1 MNPDVKLEQV
11 RGSFCLE
18 IVGESVAQIA
28 QSYSRSL
35 EDDPVQVSRHVAKR
49 RELLRVPQTPEHADP
64 SCTPFNIDQGNIGER
79 LPGAGVLS
87 HEGQ

>member
-18 IVGESVAQIA
+18 VVGESVAQ
-28 QSYSRSL
+28 SYPQSL

-49 RELLRVPQTPEHADP
+49 RELLRVPQTPAHADP